1 MQYTSIFLAALAAT
15 TTLAAPRNPSSTNN
29 KLQVI
34 LTGPT
39 IPPST
44 TILHAG
50 KRISQPPSSSS
61 TGPFTTV
68 ELLVGPAIQN
78 QAYRCQILD
87 QSSKPIIIQRG
98 PNTDTT
104 FADGDAGKWT
114 LKTPSTV
121 SKIICDPTFVKA
133 DASANEIRVKL
144 SNQAIEL
151 GVQQTFTGGNMREE
165 QKPIASGPFTTV
177 EIEVGALVQKQD
189 TRCQVVDKAG
199 QPITAT
205 RGANTDITFAD
216 GDKGE
221 WEFERE
227 SEVSKVI
234 CDPAFVAGG
243 VA

>member
-15 TTLAAPRNPSSTNN
+15 TTLAAPGNPASSLNN

-34 LTGPT
+34 LSGPSVH
-39 IPPST
+39 PST
-44 TILHAG
+44 NILRAG
-50 KRISQPPSSSS
+50 KRIEQPPSPNNNN
-61 TGPFTTV
+61 GPFSTV
-68 ELLVGPAIQN
+68 ELVVGANVQN

-87 QSSKPIIIQRG
+87 PASKPLIIQRG
-98 PNTDTT
+98 ANTDTT

-114 LKTPSTV
+114 LKSPSAV

-133 DASANEIRVKL
+133 SASASEIRVQL
-144 SNQAIEL
+144 SNQRIEL
-151 GVQQTFTGGNMREE
+151 GIQQTFTGGVREE
-165 QKPIASGPFTTV
+165 KTVASGPFTTV

-199 QPITAT
+199 KPIVAT

-221 WEFERE
+221 WKFQRE

-243 VA
+243 SA

>member
-15 TTLAAPRNPSSTNN
+15 TTFAAPGIPASINN

-34 LTGPT
+34 LSGPAVS
-39 IPPST
+39 PST
-44 TILHAG
+44 NIFRAG
-50 KRISQPPSSSS
+50 KRIEQRPSQN
-61 TGPFTTV
+61 GPFTFV
-68 ELLVGPAIQN
+68 ELRVGQNVQN

-87 QSSKPIIIQRG
+87 SANAPIIIQRG
-98 PNTDTT
+98 ANTDIT
-104 FADGDAGKWT
+104 FADGDKGKWT
-114 LKTPSTV
+114 FKNPAGSTV

-144 SNQAIEL
+144 SNQRIEL
-151 GVQQTFTGGNMREE
+151 GVQQTFTGGVREE
-165 QKPIASGPFTTV
+165 KAVASGPFTTV

-189 TRCQVVDKAG
+189 TRCQVVDEAG
-199 QPITAT
+199 QPIVAT

-221 WEFERE
+221 WKFQQE

-234 CDPAFVAGG
+234 CDPAFVAGS
-243 VA
+243 A